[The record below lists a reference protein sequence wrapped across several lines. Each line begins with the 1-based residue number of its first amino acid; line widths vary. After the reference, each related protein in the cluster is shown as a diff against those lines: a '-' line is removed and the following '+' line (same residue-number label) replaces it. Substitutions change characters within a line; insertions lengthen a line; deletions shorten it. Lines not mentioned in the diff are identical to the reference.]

1 MWGHAPEATPGTV
14 GTRVEAKAHDRA
26 AARCHVPLE
35 RGADLRSSVAHSPE
49 PHPARR
55 VVVVVGRLGAAE
67 RHAAA
72 VVRDREQPLPPRR
85 PFEPQVDRPSLRVG
99 IAHAEAPDR
108 AEALRK
114 MVRAT
119 RPAAEIEIV
128 TSLGPVVG
136 AHAGPGTIG
145 FFWYDDVQGAD

>member
-1 MWGHAPEATPGTV
+1 
-14 GTRVEAKAHDRA
+14 
-26 AARCHVPLE
+26 
-35 RGADLRSSVAHSPE
+35 
-49 PHPARR
+49 
-55 VVVVVGRLGAAE
+55 
-67 RHAAA
+67 
-72 VVRDREQPLPPRR
+72 
-85 PFEPQVDRPSLRVG
+85 
-99 IAHAEAPDR
+99 
-108 AEALRK
+108 